1 MKNCSTKNFTNKTET
16 YLDFNQK
23 YKSLI
28 ERETTCIINRERERE
43 RERERDILN
52 RPVQYL
58 KDQFSD

>member
-43 RERERDILN
+43 RERKRHI
-52 RPVQYL
+52 
-58 KDQFSD
+58 K